1 MSRTTTRVGLAA
13 LALALVPAGAG
24 TSALATSGPAAGAT
38 ASPGPEVIEVTT
50 DTPLPE
56 AGVAHGPG
64 APVYRGPYR
73 LEQPDGTAITVTAW
87 GDSQTYG
94 YQTKGGYSVVK
105 DAAGVW
111 RYATRLDAAGRA
123 VASPLEVG
131 ESAPPASALGLRS
144 EVAARSQSTRD
155 DLDRGP
161 GTGVGAQPTLV
172 ILVSFANQAPV
183 GSTEDMWSSTYF
195 GAGATVNGFYQ
206 QASFGK
212 FSLTPAPE
220 SAGGANN
227 GVVGWL
233 QLPYDHP
240 DFGND
245 YDARETKLANDA
257 VKAAD
262 PYVDYH
268 AFDTNSNGVLSPTE
282 LHVVVIAAGYET
294 SFGGE
299 GANCGPSVWG
309 HEGGQHQQAA
319 TADGVKVNRDGGM
332 MFGEW
337 MCQSAAPPGQMST
350 IGLQVHELGHDIGF
364 PDLYDI
370 DFSSSGIGDWSIMAD
385 GSYAA
390 APNTFPGSTPTLPDA
405 WSKSYQGW
413 ITPQPVVGLLN
424 GVPVPTAATSP
435 SAYRLRDNPHGVDW
449 KFYDH
454 SGKGEYFL
462 VENREPVGFDAG
474 LPGCGLLIYHVDET
488 VTNTND
494 ANTNDTH
501 RLIDVE
507 EASGTNPLDDYS
519 YRGSP
524 SDPFP
529 GSTGKLDFTDATAP
543 SAALYSG
550 HPSGVG
556 VHVNTGCADT
566 MSANLFVP
574 LVNDSYAAATPLTS
588 TLGRVTGGNNGA
600 TKEASEPAVAGNAGG
615 ASVWWKFKAPA
626 TGRLRLSTAGS
637 GLNTLLGV
645 YRGSAVASAKE
656 IAANDDVAPTDGT
669 SALVAKVIRGVT
681 YRIAVDGQNVGAG
694 PGQGPIALAYRYT
707 PVNDDLKKATAL
719 KRSKHKL
726 ASSNAGAGRESKEP
740 RKIAGQKASK
750 SVWYKFRA
758 KRAGRVSL
766 DLSGSKF
773 NTLLAV
779 YTGSKAKKL
788 HKIAANDNG
797 GKGKSSR
804 LSFRVRKGQ
813 TYRICVAGVKGADGR
828 FVLRYH
834 F

>member
-1 MSRTTTRVGLAA
+1 MSRTTTRVGLTA
-13 LALALVPAGAG
+13 LALALVAAG
-24 TSALATSGPAAGAT
+24 TPSLAASGTAAGA
-38 ASPGPEVIEVTT
+38 SRDPDPKVIEVTT

-56 AGVAHGPG
+56 TGVAHGPG

-73 LEQPDGTAITVTAW
+73 FEQPDGTAITLTAW
-87 GDSQTYG
+87 GDSETYG
-94 YQTKGGYSVVK
+94 YETKDGYSVVQ
-105 DAAGVW
+105 DASGVW
-111 RYATRLDAAGRA
+111 RYATRLDAAGRS
-123 VASPLEVG
+123 VASSLEVG
-131 ESAPPASALGLRS
+131 KTAPPASARGLRH
-144 EVAARSQSTRD
+144 EVAARAQANRD

-161 GTGVGAQPTLV
+161 GTGTGAQPTLV

-183 GSTEDMWSSTYF
+183 GSTEDMWSTSYF
-195 GAGATVNGFYQ
+195 GAGGTVNGFYQ
-206 QASFGK
+206 QASFGA
-212 FSLTPAPE
+212 FSLVPAPE
-220 SAGGANN
+220 SGGVADN

-233 QLPYDHP
+233 QLPYNHP

-262 PYVDYH
+262 PFVDYQ
-268 AFDTNSNGVLSPTE
+268 AFDTNKNGVLSPTE

-319 TADGVKVNRDGGM
+319 KADGVKVNRDGGM

-364 PDLYDI
+364 PDLYDT
-370 DFSSSGIGDWSIMAD
+370 DFSSSGLGDWSIMAD

-413 ITPQPVVGLLN
+413 IVPQPVTGLVN
-424 GVPVPTAATSP
+424 GVPVPTSATSP
-435 SAYRLRDNPHGVDW
+435 TAYRLRDNPHGVDW
-449 KFYDH
+449 KFYSH

-488 VTNTND
+488 VTRTND
-494 ANTNDTH
+494 ANADDAH

-519 YRGSP
+519 YRGSV

-529 GSTGKLDFTDATAP
+529 GSTGKVDFTDATAP
-543 SAALYSG
+543 SAALDNG

-566 MSANLFVP
+566 MSVNLFVP
-574 LVNDSYAAATPLTS
+574 LVNDSYAAATALDGTR
-588 TLGRVTGGNNGA
+588 GAVTGGNNGA
-600 TKEASEPAVAGNAGG
+600 TKEAGEPAVAGNPGG

-626 TGRLRLSTAGS
+626 TGLLRLNTNNSPF
-637 GLNTLLGV
+637 NTLLGV
-645 YRGSAVASAKE
+645 YRGAQVTGAKE
-656 IAANDDVAPTDGT
+656 IAASDDVAPTDGT
-669 SALVAKVIRGVT
+669 SALVAKVKRGVT
-681 YRIAVDGQNVGAG
+681 YRIAVDGQNIGSG
-694 PGQGPIALAYRYT
+694 PGQGPIVLGYRYT
-707 PVNDDLKKATAL
+707 PINDDLRDATSLKGAKGKK
-719 KRSKHKL
+719 
-726 ASSNAGAGRESKEP
+726 ASSNVGADRQPKEP

-750 SVWYKFRA
+750 SVWYKIQA
-758 KRAGRVSL
+758 KQAGRVTV
-766 DLSGSKF
+766 DLSGSNF
-773 NTLLAV
+773 NTLLGV

-788 HKIAANDNG
+788 HKVAANDNG
-797 GKGKSSR
+797 GKGRSSR

-813 TYRICVAGVKGADGR
+813 TYRICVAGVQGADGK